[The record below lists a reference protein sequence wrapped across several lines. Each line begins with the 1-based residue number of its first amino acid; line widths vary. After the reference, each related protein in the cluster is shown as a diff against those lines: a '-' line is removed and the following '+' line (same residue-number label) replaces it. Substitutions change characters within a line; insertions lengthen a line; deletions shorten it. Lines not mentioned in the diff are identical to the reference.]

1 VNSTTTSFETLHL
14 SPRMLAALHAAEYSV
29 PTPIQAA
36 AIEPGLAGRDIIGS
50 AQTGTGKTAAFLVP
64 IIERLRDRPGSA
76 LVLAPTRELAEQTY
90 DWAGKLG
97 GPWLA
102 FCPRRRRCRL
112 PVPDQRLGAPP
123 FHRHCHTGTLA

>member
-1 VNSTTTSFETLHL
+1 MNSTTATFEALCL
-14 SPRMLAALHAAEYSV
+14 SSRMLAALDAAGYRV

-36 AIEPGLAGRDIIGS
+36 AIEPALAGRDIIGS

-90 DWAGKLG
+90 TWAGRLG
-97 GPWLA
+97 GRGWRSALVVGGVGYGPQIDAL
-102 FCPRRRRCRL
+102 RRL
-112 PVPDQRLGAPP
+112 PSIVIATPGR
-123 FHRHCHTGTLA
+123 